1 MACARARVAP
11 STEGGWRRSSG
22 VALATGV
29 YTYLS
34 ETCNVHISWV
44 GDNIALPATLPP
56 VAAASVSARSCSLAP
71 RVSSPP
77 HTPPQR
83 VVRGSRFCYY
93 QNVCTVSYSSAW
105 WDAAR
110 WTREVDWMAMR
121 GVNLPLAF
129 TGQEWVW
136 LELYAQFNLTYDD
149 LAPFFTGSS
158 PRFPLPSLLL
168 LKTREFARSQARRFW
183 RGTAWATSRAGR
195 DRFLSTL

>member
-1 MACARARVAP
+1 
-11 STEGGWRRSSG
+11 
-22 VALATGV
+22 
-29 YTYLS
+29 
-34 ETCNVHISWV
+34 
-44 GDNIALPATLPP
+44 
-56 VAAASVSARSCSLAP
+56 
-71 RVSSPP
+71 
-77 HTPPQR
+77 

-136 LELYAQFNLTYDD
+136 LELYAQFNLTYND
-149 LAPFFTGSS
+149 LAPFFTGAS
-158 PRFPLPSLLL
+158 PLFPATLVVAPQNAH
-168 LKTREFARSQARRFW
+168 ARAQARRFW

-195 DRFLSTL
+195 GRSLSTL